1 MDLNVEKEGAQ
12 LIEAIEEVNEEMD
25 LASEEDATIEDIEG
39 AKTLA
44 AELIERYDELLK
56 RLSHDEQRKLQQR
69 IGHLLVQV
77 KERLT
82 QLKEAPE

>member
-69 IGHLLVQV
+69 IGHLLEQV

>member
-56 RLSHDEQRKLQQR
+56 RLNHDEQRKLKQR
-69 IGHLLVQV
+69 VGHLLEQV
-77 KERLT
+77 KEKLT

>member
-12 LIEAIEEVNEEMD
+12 LIEAIDAVDEEMD

-44 AELIERYDELLK
+44 AELIDRYDELLK
-56 RLSHDEQRKLQQR
+56 RLSPDEQRELQER
-69 IGHLLVQV
+69 IGHLLEQV
-77 KERLT
+77 KEKLT